1 MQQLNRV
8 KYKSPF
14 QRWRKKRRRKKILL
28 EFFKANELIISGLI
42 QFLITHSETDP
53 KESIVL
59 TFWKSKEPITRTCR
73 S

>member
-1 MQQLNRV
+1 VLNITE
-8 KYKSPF
+8 PF
-14 QRWRKKRRRKKILL
+14 SKMEKEEKKEKILL
-28 EFFKANELIISGLI
+28 EFFKANELIISGLT